1 MKYGAIYPSLKGRTA
16 LVTGGASGIGEAIV
30 THFAAQGAKVGF
42 LDINAKAATALLGK
56 IKRKRQKIHFEHCDV
71 TDIDALQAAIKA
83 VRTALGPI
91 TILVN
96 NAAHDERH
104 KLEDITSE
112 YFDERIAVNLK
123 HQLFCIQSVVPDMK
137 RAGNGS
143 IINMGSTSWMMGSR
157 NLPIYTAAKAAVLGM
172 TRGLARDLGP
182 FNIRI
187 NAFAPG
193 WIMTKRQLEL
203 WVTPEG
209 DTEREAGQCL
219 KRRLYPDDMARA
231 ILFLAS
237 DEASAATN
245 QNFVFDG
252 GWL

>member
-1 MKYGAIYPSLKGRTA
+1 MKYGAVYPSLKGRTV
-16 LVTGGASGIGEAIV
+16 LVTGGASGIGEAAV
-30 THFAAQGAKVGF
+30 THFAAQGSKVGF
-42 LDINAKAATALLGK
+42 LDIDEKAGRALAAKLR
-56 IKRKRQKIHFEHCDV
+56 RKKQKVHFEHCDV
-71 TDIDALQAAIKA
+71 TDIAALQAAIEA
-83 VRTALGPI
+83 VRGALGPI

-104 KLEDITSE
+104 KLEDITPE
-112 YFDERIAVNLK
+112 YFDDRIRVNLK
-123 HQLFCIQSVVPDMK
+123 HQLFCIQAVVPDMK
-137 RAGNGS
+137 MAGNGA
-143 IINMGSTSWMMGSR
+143 IINMGSTSWMMGLR
-157 NLPIYTAAKAAVLGM
+157 NLPVYTAAKAGVLGM
-172 TRGLARDLGP
+172 TRGLARELGP

-187 NAFAPG
+187 NCFAPG
-193 WIMTKRQLEL
+193 WIMTKRQLEF
-203 WVTPEG
+203 WVTPEA
-209 DTEREAGQCL
+209 DAEREAGQCL

>member
-1 MKYGAIYPSLKGRTA
+1 MKYGAIYPSLKSRTI

-56 IKRKRQKIHFEHCDV
+56 IRRKRHKIHFEHCDV

-83 VRTALGPI
+83 VRAALGPI

-123 HQLFCIQSVVPDMK
+123 HQLFCIQAVVPDMK
-137 RAGNGS
+137 QAGNGA

-193 WIMTKRQLEL
+193 WIMTRRQLEL

-209 DTEREAGQCL
+209 DAEREAGQCL

>member
-1 MKYGAIYPSLKGRTA
+1 M
-16 LVTGGASGIGEAIV
+16 
-30 THFAAQGAKVGF
+30 
-42 LDINAKAATALLGK
+42 
-56 IKRKRQKIHFEHCDV
+56 
-71 TDIDALQAAIKA
+71 TDIDALQAVIKA
-83 VRTALGPI
+83 VRAALGPI

-112 YFDERIAVNLK
+112 YFDERIAVNFK

-137 RAGNGS
+137 QVGNGS

-157 NLPIYTAAKAAVLGM
+157 NLPIYTAAEAAVLGM

-209 DTEREAGQCL
+209 DAEREAGQCL

>member
-1 MKYGAIYPSLKGRTA
+1 
-16 LVTGGASGIGEAIV
+16 
-30 THFAAQGAKVGF
+30 
-42 LDINAKAATALLGK
+42 
-56 IKRKRQKIHFEHCDV
+56 
-71 TDIDALQAAIKA
+71 
-83 VRTALGPI
+83 
-91 TILVN
+91 
-96 NAAHDERH
+96 
-104 KLEDITSE
+104 
-112 YFDERIAVNLK
+112 
-123 HQLFCIQSVVPDMK
+123 
-137 RAGNGS
+137 
-143 IINMGSTSWMMGSR
+143 MGSTSWMMGSR

-209 DTEREAGQCL
+209 DAEREAGQCL